1 MDVQNLLLKI
11 DDLILYLK
19 TSKEYQLC
27 LKARE
32 KMNENKELIQLVEEV
47 KTLQKKYIRSN
58 YSEEIKKTLDEKVE
72 VLNEIPLFVTYNQN
86 LEVVNQKLQIIQ
98 EELNH
103 YFYSKL
109 NKSISKENG

>member
-1 MDVQNLLLKI
+1 MDAQNLLQKV
-11 DDLILYLK
+11 DDLILYVK
-19 TSKEYQLC
+19 ESKEYQLC

-32 KMNENKELIQLVEEV
+32 QMSENKELIQLIDEV
-47 KTLQKKYIRSN
+47 KALQKKYIRSN
-58 YSEEIKKTLDEKVE
+58 YSKEIKKKLDEKIE
-72 VLNEIPLFVTYNQN
+72 ILNEIPLFVTYNQN

-109 NKSISKENG
+109 NQSI